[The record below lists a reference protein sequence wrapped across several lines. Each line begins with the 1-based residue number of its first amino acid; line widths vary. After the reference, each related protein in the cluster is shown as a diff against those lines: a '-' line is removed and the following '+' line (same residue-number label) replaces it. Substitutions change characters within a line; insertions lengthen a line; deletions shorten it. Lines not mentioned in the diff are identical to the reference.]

1 MTQDH
6 GVDCGHSRGRQR
18 KGEKMFKAS
27 DWRLDNFRVVIS
39 GSQLTTTATMKVYN
53 RKLVFSKT
61 AISEMNYPAHIR
73 ILISDEADRMVILPY
88 FENDRTAVPFFQETY
103 SEDEGKYI
111 APKSVAIMD
120 TTLVKGIRKKREWQ
134 DSKCRTCYAL
144 RFAEMPDAL
153 FFDLSTAKIVT
164 REKMRKNAEDA
175 FNRYP
180 PLRLLINDMRPVVLG
195 LPPASNQ

>member
-1 MTQDH
+1 
-6 GVDCGHSRGRQR
+6 
-18 KGEKMFKAS
+18 MFKAS

-53 RKLVFSKT
+53 KKLVFSKT

-120 TTLVKGIRKKREWQ
+120 TTLVKGIRKKRE
-134 DSKCRTCYAL
+134 CRTCYAL